1 MGDLEEFY
9 DIHLDKIDI
18 KTKNIIT
25 DIINKMDSDNKFINK
40 KKNEIKL
47 VLYNNKNNKIDGINL
62 IKN

>member
-1 MGDLEEFY
+1 MNRLSSGLG
-9 DIHLDKIDI
+9 IWQII
-18 KTKNIIT
+18 STNIIT

-47 VLYNNKNNKIDGINL
+47 VLYNNKNNTIDGINL